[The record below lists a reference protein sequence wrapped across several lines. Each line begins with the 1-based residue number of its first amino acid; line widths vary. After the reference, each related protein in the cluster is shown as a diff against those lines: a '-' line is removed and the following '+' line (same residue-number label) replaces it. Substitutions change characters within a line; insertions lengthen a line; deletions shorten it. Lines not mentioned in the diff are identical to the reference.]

1 MRVLLVALLVL
12 VAVRADA
19 DGGAVVAQETV
30 KDLTVT
36 VFVAPVPLR
45 AGPID
50 VSVLLQ
56 RAGEPVLDADVALEL
71 SGGSRVVSR
80 APANHA
86 EATNRLLYAAQLDV
100 PAPGA
105 WRLDV
110 AVDAEGERLAI
121 EALLEAAPAL
131 APVSRFWAWLALPL
145 LAVAAFLLHQRLAET
160 QTSTKQ

>member
-1 MRVLLVALLVL
+1 MRVLLVALLVFG
-12 VAVRADA
+12 AARAEA

-30 KDLTVT
+30 DGVTVT
-36 VFVAPVPLR
+36 TFVAPVPLR
-45 AGPID
+45 AGAID

-56 RAGEPVLDADVALEL
+56 RADDPVLDADVALEL

-80 APANHA
+80 ARADH
-86 EATNRLLYAAQLDV
+86 EHATNQLLYAARMDV

-105 WRLDV
+105 WRLSVVVDV
-110 AVDAEGERLAI
+110 DGERLAV

-145 LAVAAFLLHQRLAET
+145 LAIAAFLLHQRLAEA
-160 QTSTKQ
+160 QS